1 MYPKVKPALA
11 RAWRDLQT
19 VQFGVT
25 PAHAVVLGPVDTA
38 TGALIDRIDGT
49 RSMEL
54 LRSEGVGMGLPEG
67 RVDELVRRL
76 AGAGLL
82 DDVTAGGPRAQAV
95 RRRPE
100 TLERLG
106 PDLGSLSLVRR
117 EPGGDLR
124 GVAARRAIRIQVRGS
139 GRVGAVIAAVL
150 AGAGVGRVEVL
161 DGGRVVPAD
170 VAPGGLGA
178 ASVGRLRADAAG
190 ALVRDS
196 APGRGPRAGEAG
208 GPEPGLALVV
218 LAPRDGLRSWAPD
231 PQEAADWVATG
242 TPHLY
247 AGVLEGTGLVG
258 PLVLPGSTGCAGC
271 MERDRVDRDPAWP
284 RMLVQ
289 WRSAHRRRATAACD
303 VALSTAVAGMAA
315 AHALSFLDGE
325 VPASAGARWEAA
337 LPGLAWDR
345 SAVWPHPDCPC
356 GAAATG
362 EPAPPPAVAAVPAP
376 GSGRGAGRAGA
387 SGGSG
392 GGGVCGGGRAGLQ
405 NVGAG
410 SGADLRSRP

>member
-1 MYPKVKPALA
+1 MVTEGEKSGPGGGGGPRPGTGTHHHEGEAVYPKVKPALA

-49 RSMEL
+49 RGMDL
-54 LRSEGVGMGLPEG
+54 LRTEARGMGLPEG
-67 RVDELVRRL
+67 QVDELVRRL
-76 AGAGLL
+76 ARAGLL

-124 GVAARRAIRIQVRGS
+124 GLAARRAIRVQVRGS
-139 GRVGAVIAAVL
+139 GRVGSVVAAVL
-150 AGAGVGRVEVL
+150 ASAGVGRVDVL
-161 DGGRVVPAD
+161 DGGRVTAAD
-170 VAPGGLGA
+170 VAPGGLGPA
-178 ASVGRLRADAAG
+178 DVGRLRAEAAR
-190 ALVRDS
+190 ALVRGS
-196 APGRGPRAGEAG
+196 APGRPPRTGDPE
-208 GPEPGLALVV
+208 GPEPGPALVV
-218 LAPRDGLRSWAPD
+218 VAPRDGLQAWAPD
-231 PQEAADWVATG
+231 PAAAADWVAAG

-258 PLVLPGSTGCAGC
+258 PLVLPGATACAGC

-289 WRSAHRRRATAACD
+289 WRSAHRRRDSGACD
-303 VALSTAVAGMAA
+303 VGLSTAVAGLAA
-315 AHALSFLDGE
+315 AHALAFLDGE
-325 VPASAGARWEAA
+325 LPASTAARWEAA
-337 LPGLAWDR
+337 LPGAHWER
-345 SAVWPHPDCPC
+345 SPLHPHPDCPC
-356 GAAATG
+356 AAA
-362 EPAPPPAVAAVPAP
+362 PAVAAPA
-376 GSGRGAGRAGA
+376 
-387 SGGSG
+387 
-392 GGGVCGGGRAGLQ
+392 V
-405 NVGAG
+405 
-410 SGADLRSRP
+410 RS